1 MIVIDLLTKEKKKDP
16 IFFVNPKIIKKSTKK
31 SKYEEGCLSIP
42 NLFAE
47 VQRPSEC
54 EIEYLDYVGK
64 KKNLKAI
71 MKKIV
76 FMGTPLFAVPILKSI
91 FQKGYEIPLV
101 YTQPPSKSNR
111 GYKLSK
117 SPIQIF
123 CEENNLSIRTPENF
137 NKIEDEKKVLEKI
150 EADMALVVAYGQIL
164 PESILNVCKKGFIN
178 IHASLLP
185 KLRGA
190 APIQRS
196 IMNLDNETGVSIMQ
210 INEKLD
216 QGKVYSQHKIKIN
229 KDDNAEDLS
238 LKLSNLAAKKIV
250 DDIEGIF
257 ENKKK
262 FFEQDHSKATYA
274 NKVKKEEGRIDW
286 NDEAE
291 NIIGKINGL
300 YPVPGAWFYFDGAR
314 YKILKAS
321 ISKNSATTPGTVID
335 DDIEVS
341 CGTNSIKILE
351 IQREGKKIQNIKDF
365 ILGTKIKKGVNLIN
379 A

>member
-1 MIVIDLLTKEKKKDP
+1 
-16 IFFVNPKIIKKSTKK
+16 
-31 SKYEEGCLSIP
+31 
-42 NLFAE
+42 
-47 VQRPSEC
+47 
-54 EIEYLDYVGK
+54 
-64 KKNLKAI
+64 

-91 FQKGYEIPLV
+91 LRKGYNIPLV

-111 GYKLSK
+111 GHKVSK
-117 SPIQIF
+117 SPIHKF
-123 CEENNLSIRTPENF
+123 CEENNLKVRTPENF
-137 NKIEDEKKVLEKI
+137 KNIDDEKNILEKLK
-150 EADMALVVAYGQIL
+150 ADIAIVVAYGQIL
-164 PESILNVCKKGFIN
+164 PKDILHVCKKGFIN

-196 IMNLDNETGVSIMQ
+196 IMNLDNETGISLMQ

-216 QGKVYSQHKIKIN
+216 QGKVYSQYRIKLN

-238 LKLSNLAAKKIV
+238 FKLSNLAAGKIV
-250 DDIEGIF
+250 GDIEGIF

-274 NKVKKEEGRIDW
+274 NKIDKEEGRIDW
-286 NDEAE
+286 NDKAE

-300 YPVPGAWFYFDGAR
+300 YPVPGAWFYFNGTR

-321 ISKNSATTPGTVID
+321 FSKNSATPGKVID
-335 DDIEVS
+335 DHIEVS

-351 IQREGKKIQNIKDF
+351 IQREGKKVQKIRDF
-365 ILGTKIKKGVNLIN
+365 ILGTQIKKGINLIN

>member
-1 MIVIDLLTKEKKKDP
+1 
-16 IFFVNPKIIKKSTKK
+16 
-31 SKYEEGCLSIP
+31 
-42 NLFAE
+42 
-47 VQRPSEC
+47 
-54 EIEYLDYVGK
+54 
-64 KKNLKAI
+64 

-150 EADMALVVAYGQIL
+150 KADMALVVAYGQIL
-164 PESILNVCKKGFIN
+164 PKSILNVCKKGFIN

-257 ENKKK
+257 KNKKK

-274 NKVKKEEGRIDW
+274 NKIKKEEGRIDW
-286 NDEAE
+286 NDQAE
-291 NIIGKINGL
+291 KIIGKINGL

-321 ISKNSATTPGTVID
+321 VSKKSATPGTVID

-365 ILGTKIKKGVNLIN
+365 ILGTKIKKGINLIN

>member
-1 MIVIDLLTKEKKKDP
+1 
-16 IFFVNPKIIKKSTKK
+16 
-31 SKYEEGCLSIP
+31 
-42 NLFAE
+42 
-47 VQRPSEC
+47 
-54 EIEYLDYVGK
+54 
-64 KKNLKAI
+64 
-71 MKKIV
+71 
-76 FMGTPLFAVPILKSI
+76 MGTPLFAVPILKSI

-150 EADMALVVAYGQIL
+150 EADLALVVAYGQIL

-196 IMNLDNETGVSIMQ
+196 IMNLDNETGISIMQ

-216 QGKVYSQHKIKIN
+216 QGKVCSQHKIKIN

-262 FFEQDHSKATYA
+262 FLEQDHSKATYA
-274 NKVKKEEGRIDW
+274 NKIKKEEGRIDW
-286 NDEAE
+286 NDQAE

-321 ISKNSATTPGTVID
+321 ISKNSATPGKVINNN
-335 DDIEVS
+335 IEVS

-365 ILGTKIKKGVNLIN
+365 ILGTKIKKGVNLID

>member
-1 MIVIDLLTKEKKKDP
+1 
-16 IFFVNPKIIKKSTKK
+16 
-31 SKYEEGCLSIP
+31 
-42 NLFAE
+42 
-47 VQRPSEC
+47 
-54 EIEYLDYVGK
+54 
-64 KKNLKAI
+64 

-274 NKVKKEEGRIDW
+274 NKIKNEEGRIDW
-286 NDEAE
+286 NDQAE
-291 NIIGKINGL
+291 KIIGKINGL
-300 YPVPGAWFYFDGAR
+300 YPVPGAWFYFDGVR

-321 ISKNSATTPGTVID
+321 VSKNSATPGTVID

-341 CGTNSIKILE
+341 CGTNSLKILE

>member
-1 MIVIDLLTKEKKKDP
+1 
-16 IFFVNPKIIKKSTKK
+16 
-31 SKYEEGCLSIP
+31 
-42 NLFAE
+42 
-47 VQRPSEC
+47 
-54 EIEYLDYVGK
+54 
-64 KKNLKAI
+64 

-274 NKVKKEEGRIDW
+274 NKIKKEEGRIDW
-286 NDEAE
+286 NDQAE
-291 NIIGKINGL
+291 KIIGKINGL

-321 ISKNSATTPGTVID
+321 VSKKSATPGTVID

>member
-1 MIVIDLLTKEKKKDP
+1 
-16 IFFVNPKIIKKSTKK
+16 
-31 SKYEEGCLSIP
+31 
-42 NLFAE
+42 
-47 VQRPSEC
+47 
-54 EIEYLDYVGK
+54 
-64 KKNLKAI
+64 

-238 LKLSNLAAKKIV
+238 LKLSNLAANKIV

-274 NKVKKEEGRIDW
+274 NKIKKEEGRIDW
-286 NDEAE
+286 NDQAE
-291 NIIGKINGL
+291 KIIGKINGL
-300 YPVPGAWFYFDGAR
+300 YPTPGAWFYFEGSR

-321 ISKNSATTPGTVID
+321 MSKNSATPGTVID

-365 ILGTKIKKGVNLIN
+365 ILGTKIKQGVNLID

>member
-1 MIVIDLLTKEKKKDP
+1 
-16 IFFVNPKIIKKSTKK
+16 
-31 SKYEEGCLSIP
+31 
-42 NLFAE
+42 
-47 VQRPSEC
+47 
-54 EIEYLDYVGK
+54 
-64 KKNLKAI
+64 

-76 FMGTPLFAVPILKSI
+76 FMGTPSFAVPILKSI
-91 FQKGYEIPLV
+91 LNKGYNIPLV
-101 YTQPPSKSNR
+101 YTQPPSKSKR
-111 GYKLSK
+111 GHKVNK
-117 SPIQIF
+117 SPVHIF
-123 CEENNLSIRTPENF
+123 CEENDLKVRTPENF
-137 NKIEDEKKVLEKI
+137 YNIEYEKNILAKL
-150 EADMALVVAYGQIL
+150 EADIAIVVAYGQIL
-164 PESILNVCKKGFIN
+164 PKDILNVCKKGFIN
-178 IHASLLP
+178 VHASLLP

-196 IMNLDNETGVSIMQ
+196 IMNLDNETGISIMQ

-216 QGKVYSQHKIKIN
+216 QGKVYSQYKININ

-238 LKLSNLAAKKIV
+238 LRLSNLAAEKID

-257 ENKKK
+257 GNKKN

-274 NKVKKEEGRIDW
+274 NKIKKEEGRIDW
-286 NDEAE
+286 NDKAE

-321 ISKNSATTPGTVID
+321 ISKNSATPGKVIND
-335 DDIEVS
+335 NIEIS

-351 IQREGKKIQNIKDF
+351 IQREGKKVQNIKDF
-365 ILGTKIKKGVNLIN
+365 ILGTKIKKGINLIN

>member
-1 MIVIDLLTKEKKKDP
+1 
-16 IFFVNPKIIKKSTKK
+16 
-31 SKYEEGCLSIP
+31 
-42 NLFAE
+42 
-47 VQRPSEC
+47 
-54 EIEYLDYVGK
+54 
-64 KKNLKAI
+64 

-91 FQKGYEIPLV
+91 LNKGYNIPLV
-101 YTQPPSKSNR
+101 YTQPPRESNR
-111 GYKLSK
+111 GHKVCK
-117 SPIQIF
+117 SPIHLF
-123 CEENNLSIRTPENF
+123 CEENNLRIRTPENF
-137 NKIEDEKKVLEKI
+137 KNIQNEKNILEKL
-150 EADMALVVAYGQIL
+150 EADIAIVVAYGQIL
-164 PESILNVCKKGFIN
+164 PKGILHVCKKGFIN

-196 IMNLDNETGVSIMQ
+196 IMNLDTETGISIMQ

-216 QGKVYSQHKIKIN
+216 QGKVYSQYKININ

-238 LKLSNLAAKKIV
+238 RKLSNLAAEKIV
-250 DDIEGIF
+250 DDIESIF
-257 ENKKK
+257 VNKKN

-274 NKVKKEEGRIDW
+274 NKINKEEGRIDW
-286 NDEAE
+286 NDKAE

-300 YPVPGAWFYFDGAR
+300 YPAPGAWFYFHGNR

-321 ISKNSATTPGTVID
+321 ISINSAAPGTVID

-341 CGTNSIKILE
+341 CGANSIKILE
-351 IQREGKKIQNIKDF
+351 IQREGKKVQNIKDF
-365 ILGTKIKKGVNLIN
+365 ILGTKIKKGINLIN

>member
-1 MIVIDLLTKEKKKDP
+1 
-16 IFFVNPKIIKKSTKK
+16 
-31 SKYEEGCLSIP
+31 
-42 NLFAE
+42 
-47 VQRPSEC
+47 
-54 EIEYLDYVGK
+54 
-64 KKNLKAI
+64 
-71 MKKIV
+71 
-76 FMGTPLFAVPILKSI
+76 MGTPLFAVPILKSI

-196 IMNLDNETGVSIMQ
+196 IMNLDKETGVSIMQ

-274 NKVKKEEGRIDW
+274 NKIKKEEGRIDW
-286 NDEAE
+286 NDQAE
-291 NIIGKINGL
+291 KIIGKINGL

-321 ISKNSATTPGTVID
+321 VSKNSATPGTVID

>member
-1 MIVIDLLTKEKKKDP
+1 
-16 IFFVNPKIIKKSTKK
+16 
-31 SKYEEGCLSIP
+31 
-42 NLFAE
+42 
-47 VQRPSEC
+47 
-54 EIEYLDYVGK
+54 
-64 KKNLKAI
+64 

-274 NKVKKEEGRIDW
+274 NKIKKEEGRIDW
-286 NDEAE
+286 NDQAE
-291 NIIGKINGL
+291 KIIGKINGL

-321 ISKNSATTPGTVID
+321 VSKNSATPGTVID

>member
-1 MIVIDLLTKEKKKDP
+1 
-16 IFFVNPKIIKKSTKK
+16 
-31 SKYEEGCLSIP
+31 
-42 NLFAE
+42 
-47 VQRPSEC
+47 
-54 EIEYLDYVGK
+54 
-64 KKNLKAI
+64 
-71 MKKIV
+71 
-76 FMGTPLFAVPILKSI
+76 MGTPLFAVPILKSI

-117 SPIQIF
+117 SPIHIF

-196 IMNLDNETGVSIMQ
+196 IMNLDNETGISIMQ
-210 INEKLD
+210 INGKLD

-238 LKLSNLAAKKIV
+238 LKLSNLAAEKII
-250 DDIEGIF
+250 DDIESIF

-262 FFEQDHSKATYA
+262 FLEQDHSKATYA
-274 NKVKKEEGRIDW
+274 NKIKKEEGRIDW
-286 NDEAE
+286 NDQAE
-291 NIIGKINGL
+291 KIIGKINGL
-300 YPVPGAWFYFDGAR
+300 YPTPGAWFYFEGSR
-314 YKILKAS
+314 YKILRAS
-321 ISKNSATTPGTVID
+321 MSKNSATPGTVID
-335 DDIEVS
+335 DNIEVS

-365 ILGTKIKKGVNLIN
+365 ILGTKIKQGVNLID

>member
-1 MIVIDLLTKEKKKDP
+1 
-16 IFFVNPKIIKKSTKK
+16 
-31 SKYEEGCLSIP
+31 
-42 NLFAE
+42 
-47 VQRPSEC
+47 
-54 EIEYLDYVGK
+54 
-64 KKNLKAI
+64 

-91 FQKGYEIPLV
+91 FQKGYDIPLV

-117 SPIQIF
+117 SPIHIF
-123 CEENNLSIRTPENF
+123 CEENNLNIRTPENF

-238 LKLSNLAAKKIV
+238 LKLSNLAAEKII
-250 DDIEGIF
+250 DDIESIF

-262 FFEQDHSKATYA
+262 FLEQDHSKATYA
-274 NKVKKEEGRIDW
+274 NKIKKEEGRIDW
-286 NDEAE
+286 NDQAE
-291 NIIGKINGL
+291 KIIGKINGL
-300 YPVPGAWFYFDGAR
+300 YPTPGAWFYFEGSR
-314 YKILKAS
+314 YKILRAS
-321 ISKNSATTPGTVID
+321 MSKNSATPGTVID

-365 ILGTKIKKGVNLIN
+365 ILGTKIKQGVNLID

>member
-1 MIVIDLLTKEKKKDP
+1 
-16 IFFVNPKIIKKSTKK
+16 
-31 SKYEEGCLSIP
+31 
-42 NLFAE
+42 
-47 VQRPSEC
+47 
-54 EIEYLDYVGK
+54 
-64 KKNLKAI
+64 

-196 IMNLDNETGVSIMQ
+196 IMNLDNETGISIMQ

-257 ENKKK
+257 ENKKI

-286 NDEAE
+286 NDQAE
-291 NIIGKINGL
+291 NIVGKINGL

>member
-1 MIVIDLLTKEKKKDP
+1 
-16 IFFVNPKIIKKSTKK
+16 
-31 SKYEEGCLSIP
+31 
-42 NLFAE
+42 
-47 VQRPSEC
+47 
-54 EIEYLDYVGK
+54 
-64 KKNLKAI
+64 

-196 IMNLDNETGVSIMQ
+196 IMNLDKETGVSIMQ

-274 NKVKKEEGRIDW
+274 NKIKKEEGRIDW
-286 NDEAE
+286 NDQAE
-291 NIIGKINGL
+291 KIIGKINGL

-321 ISKNSATTPGTVID
+321 VSKNSATPGTVID

>member
-1 MIVIDLLTKEKKKDP
+1 
-16 IFFVNPKIIKKSTKK
+16 
-31 SKYEEGCLSIP
+31 
-42 NLFAE
+42 
-47 VQRPSEC
+47 
-54 EIEYLDYVGK
+54 
-64 KKNLKAI
+64 

-274 NKVKKEEGRIDW
+274 NKIKKEEGRIDW
-286 NDEAE
+286 NDQAE
-291 NIIGKINGL
+291 KIIGKINGL
-300 YPVPGAWFYFDGAR
+300 YPVPGAWFYFNGAR

-321 ISKNSATTPGTVID
+321 VSKNSATPGTVID

>member
-1 MIVIDLLTKEKKKDP
+1 
-16 IFFVNPKIIKKSTKK
+16 
-31 SKYEEGCLSIP
+31 
-42 NLFAE
+42 
-47 VQRPSEC
+47 
-54 EIEYLDYVGK
+54 
-64 KKNLKAI
+64 
-71 MKKIV
+71 
-76 FMGTPLFAVPILKSI
+76 MGTPLFAVPILKSI

-274 NKVKKEEGRIDW
+274 NKIKKEEGRIDW
-286 NDEAE
+286 NDQAE
-291 NIIGKINGL
+291 KIIGKINGL

-321 ISKNSATTPGTVID
+321 VSKNSATPGTVID

>member
-1 MIVIDLLTKEKKKDP
+1 
-16 IFFVNPKIIKKSTKK
+16 
-31 SKYEEGCLSIP
+31 
-42 NLFAE
+42 
-47 VQRPSEC
+47 
-54 EIEYLDYVGK
+54 
-64 KKNLKAI
+64 
-71 MKKIV
+71 
-76 FMGTPLFAVPILKSI
+76 MGTPLFAVPILKSI

-196 IMNLDNETGVSIMQ
+196 IMNLDNETGISIMQ

-262 FFEQDHSKATYA
+262 FLEQDHSKATYA
-274 NKVKKEEGRIDW
+274 NKIKKEEGRIDW
-286 NDEAE
+286 NDQAE

-314 YKILKAS
+314 YKI
-321 ISKNSATTPGTVID
+321 
-335 DDIEVS
+335 
-341 CGTNSIKILE
+341 
-351 IQREGKKIQNIKDF
+351 
-365 ILGTKIKKGVNLIN
+365 
-379 A
+379 

>member
-1 MIVIDLLTKEKKKDP
+1 
-16 IFFVNPKIIKKSTKK
+16 
-31 SKYEEGCLSIP
+31 
-42 NLFAE
+42 
-47 VQRPSEC
+47 
-54 EIEYLDYVGK
+54 
-64 KKNLKAI
+64 
-71 MKKIV
+71 
-76 FMGTPLFAVPILKSI
+76 MGTPLFAVPILKSI

-196 IMNLDNETGVSIMQ
+196 IMNLDNETGISIMQ
-210 INEKLD
+210 INGKLD
-216 QGKVYSQHKIKIN
+216 QGKVCSQHKIKIN

-274 NKVKKEEGRIDW
+274 NKIKKEEGRIDW
-286 NDEAE
+286 NDQAE
-291 NIIGKINGL
+291 KIIGKINGL

-321 ISKNSATTPGTVID
+321 VSKNSATPGTVID

>member
-1 MIVIDLLTKEKKKDP
+1 
-16 IFFVNPKIIKKSTKK
+16 
-31 SKYEEGCLSIP
+31 
-42 NLFAE
+42 
-47 VQRPSEC
+47 
-54 EIEYLDYVGK
+54 
-64 KKNLKAI
+64 
-71 MKKIV
+71 
-76 FMGTPLFAVPILKSI
+76 MGTPSFAVPILKSI
-91 FQKGYEIPLV
+91 FQKGYDIPLV

-117 SPIQIF
+117 SPIHIF
-123 CEENNLSIRTPENF
+123 CEKNNLSIRTPENF
-137 NKIEDEKKVLEKI
+137 NKIEDEKKILEKI

-196 IMNLDNETGVSIMQ
+196 IMNLYKETGISIMQ
-210 INEKLD
+210 INNKLD
-216 QGKVYSQHKIKIN
+216 QGKIYSQYKIKIN

-238 LKLSNLAAKKIV
+238 LKLSNLAAEKIV
-250 DDIEGIF
+250 DNIEGIF
-257 ENKKK
+257 ENEKK
-262 FFEQDHSKATYA
+262 FVEQDHSKATYA
-274 NKVKKEEGRIDW
+274 NKIKKEEGRIDW
-286 NDEAE
+286 NDKAE

-300 YPVPGAWFYFDGAR
+300 YPAPGAWFYFNGVR

-321 ISKNSATTPGTVID
+321 ISKKNSTPGTVID
-335 DDIEVS
+335 NNIEVS

-351 IQREGKKIQNIKDF
+351 IQKEGKKIQNIKDF
-365 ILGTKIKKGVNLIN
+365 ILGTKIKQGVNLIN

>member
-1 MIVIDLLTKEKKKDP
+1 
-16 IFFVNPKIIKKSTKK
+16 
-31 SKYEEGCLSIP
+31 
-42 NLFAE
+42 
-47 VQRPSEC
+47 
-54 EIEYLDYVGK
+54 
-64 KKNLKAI
+64 
-71 MKKIV
+71 
-76 FMGTPLFAVPILKSI
+76 MGTPLFAVPILKSI

-196 IMNLDNETGVSIMQ
+196 IMNLDNETGISIMQ
-210 INEKLD
+210 INGKLD

-238 LKLSNLAAKKIV
+238 LKLSNLAAEKII
-250 DDIEGIF
+250 DDIESIF

-262 FFEQDHSKATYA
+262 FLEQDHSKATYA
-274 NKVKKEEGRIDW
+274 NKIKKEEGRIDW
-286 NDEAE
+286 NDQAE
-291 NIIGKINGL
+291 KIIGKINGL
-300 YPVPGAWFYFDGAR
+300 YPTPGAWFYFEGSR

-321 ISKNSATTPGTVID
+321 MSKNSATPGTVID

-341 CGTNSIKILE
+341 CGTNYIKILE

-365 ILGTKIKKGVNLIN
+365 ILGTKIKQGVNLID